1 MNKNVRHFRSSKKS
15 KRTIYNQRGTCNFND
30 ITRQVWEDFY
40 QRKKI
45 KQKIECLNLIGEHFK
60 DSLYGLGIT
69 SDLNVIQAEYSYFF
83 LLFGRVIEKV
93 IYSKGYMIKNESK
106 AFFKYAQMNKA
117 KFNFSPI
124 KKPLP
129 PPIVNVPPITSKHPD
144 LPMNNNQPMMIER
157 EKNIS
162 FPIDE
167 ELPPLPSPPEI
178 SITVPKLSL
187 KDLNELLVNDPK
199 FNVLILWGPKIV
211 DHREEALTNLRAI
224 LSKDVIHMLEEIS
237 SGKHQWK
244 NYSFVL
250 YGTDYYQIVFTVKD
264 NPRKFNITKVLDNY
278 IMN

>member
-1 MNKNVRHFRSSKKS
+1 MTKNVRHFRSSKKS
-15 KRTIYNQRGTCNFND
+15 KRPIYNHRGVFNFND
-30 ITRQVWEDFY
+30 LTREVWEDIY

-45 KQKIECLNLIGEHFK
+45 KQKMDCLNLIGDHFQ
-60 DSLYGLGIT
+60 DSLYGLGIN
-69 SDLNVIQAEYSYFF
+69 SDLNIIQVEYIYLF
-83 LLFGRVIEKV
+83 LLYGRIIDKLTHSRG
-93 IYSKGYMIKNESK
+93 IMLKNESK

-129 PPIVNVPPITSKHPD
+129 PPITNIPPITTKQPN
-144 LPMNNNQPMMIER
+144 LPMNNNPPMMIER
-157 EKNIS
+157 EQNLSI
-162 FPIDE
+162 PMDE

-178 SITVPKLSL
+178 SLTVPKLSL

-264 NPRKFNITKVLDNY
+264 NPRKFYITKVLYNY